1 VSQAPSQT
9 VRVELHTLA
18 VEDDGYGYPVPVDS
32 QVIEVTVNQL
42 TREAVETALQPLLNL
57 SEWVVT
63 DFWQPEPEPES
74 EF

>member
-1 VSQAPSQT
+1 
-9 VRVELHTLA
+9 
-18 VEDDGYGYPVPVDS
+18 
-32 QVIEVTVNQL
+32 VIEVTVNQL